1 MKKKLP
7 VEFYSPLLF
16 SIIKSCCFSV
26 ERIWIF
32 KGTITKTGIQKAAT
46 EKIKK
51 TDSAFNS
58 GEKIFSIIEKLVCIL
73 YTYVKNTIHSSNTDL
88 TMMHSKLLLCFSVE
102 KWSFPALA

>member
-58 GEKIFSIIEKLVCIL
+58 GEKVFSIIENRKVGL
-73 YTYVKNTIHSSNTDL
+73 YSIH
-88 TMMHSKLLLCFSVE
+88 LCQKYHPFI
-102 KWSFPALA
+102 KYRFDNDAQ